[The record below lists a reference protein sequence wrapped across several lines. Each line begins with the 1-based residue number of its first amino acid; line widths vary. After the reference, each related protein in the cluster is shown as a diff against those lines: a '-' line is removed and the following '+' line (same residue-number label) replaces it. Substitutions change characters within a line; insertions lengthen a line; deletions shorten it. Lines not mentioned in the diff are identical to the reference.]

1 VSEPDFTIFG
11 AGGFVG
17 GHLARRL
24 GERGAAV
31 RAATRDDW
39 PAPGER
45 LGHAIYAVG
54 LTADFRTRPFETVEA
69 HVGLLARTL
78 AAGGFASFLYL
89 SSTRT
94 YRGAASTTED
104 AELVMT
110 PTNPDRLYDLSK
122 LCGEALCLSRPDP
135 GVRVAR
141 LSNVFGAGDDPAN
154 FLRAVVSEAQASG
167 AVTLRQA
174 LASAKD
180 YVAVEDVCDAL
191 AAIAEAGGQ
200 RLYNVASGINTRHGE
215 IAEVLQAVLGAR
227 VEVSDGAPVVAD
239 APIDVGRL
247 RAEVDWAPRSVL
259 DYLRQTLSQ
268 R

>member
-1 VSEPDFTIFG
+1 MKGPDFTVLG

-17 GHLARRL
+17 GHLLRRL
-24 GERGAAV
+24 VERGASV

-39 PAPGER
+39 PAPGEP
-45 LGHAIYAVG
+45 LGRAIYAVG

-78 AAGGFASFLYL
+78 AAGGFTSFLYL
-89 SSTRT
+89 SSTRI
-94 YRGAASTTED
+94 YRGAASTAED

-135 GVRVAR
+135 AVRVAR

-154 FLRAVVSEAQASG
+154 FLRAVVAEAEARG

-174 LASAKD
+174 LNSAKD
-180 YVAVEDVCDAL
+180 YVAVEDACGAL
-191 AAIAEAGGQ
+191 IKIAEAGRQ
-200 RLYNVASGINTRHGE
+200 RLYNVASGIDTSHGE
-215 IAEVLQAVLGAR
+215 IAGVIAEVLGAK
-227 VEVSDGAPVVAD
+227 VDVAETAPAVVD
-239 APIDVGRL
+239 APIDVRRL
-247 RAEVDWAPRSVL
+247 RAEFEWAPRSVL
-259 DYLRQTLSQ
+259 DYLRETLA
-268 R
+268 RR